1 VLTAKLYAITCGH
14 LTIPTAFLLAG
25 REGTTRVPIT
35 SYLIEHPRGR
45 VVFDSGMHIDTQH
58 NPAAH
63 VGDVLAKLHQFDYGT
78 GEDIAARLSEIDVD
92 PASVSHVINSHLHFD
107 HCGGNA
113 LLPNATAVM
122 QRPELDAAKEG
133 GEVRGYVTADFDTGQ
148 PRQLIDGEH
157 DPFGDGSVVLIP
169 TYGHTPGHQSV
180 RVRTDKGGFVLC
192 GDACYLRE
200 SLDTMTLPG
209 IIADADGVTRAFQ
222 LFRDLQGNGAT
233 IMYGHDLEF
242 WKTIPQAPARLG

>member
-1 VLTAKLYAITCGH
+1 LTAKLYSITCGH

-25 REGTTRVPIT
+25 RDGATRVPIT
-35 SYLIEHPRGR
+35 SYLIDHPRGR
-45 VVFDSGMHIDTQH
+45 VVFDSGMHINTQR

-78 GEDIAARLSEIDVD
+78 GEDIAARRTEIDVD
-92 PASVSHVINSHLHFD
+92 PASVTHVINSHLHFD

-113 LLPNATAVM
+113 LLPDATVVV
-122 QRPELDAAKEG
+122 QRPELDAAEEG

-157 DPFGDGSVVLIP
+157 DLFGDRSVVLIP
-169 TYGHTPGHQSV
+169 TYGHTAGHQSV
-180 RVRTDKGGFVLC
+180 RVRTDSGEFVLC

-209 IIADADGVTRAFQ
+209 IIADPDGVTRAFQ
-222 LFRDLQGNGAT
+222 LFRDLQSSGAT

-242 WKTIPQAPARLG
+242 WKTVPQAPARLG